1 MIIILQFGQH
11 IFHHAFCFGAQ
22 FIAHLVWSAAANTP
36 GQAFAGLRFLTI
48 DREPLERLRQW
59 VNAGPEAE

>member
-1 MIIILQFGQH
+1 MIVEIGSF
-11 IFHHAFCFGAQ
+11 A
-22 FIAHLVWSAAANTP
+22 LVLAY
-36 GQAFAGLRFLTI
+36 GLRFLTI